1 MIGLAYFIN
10 CAIVG
15 TEMMMASNTETYVH
29 KWNYCFLCQTNH
41 KGLELSCPASS
52 RKMKNNKQG
61 ILDMYIPQVE
71 NLIEL
76 SKLDKLP
83 QRLQVDDLITTTG
96 AFESCYDEVENK
108 HDIPRI
114 VNIMAQIP
122 TVCWHKHPCRSSTDS
137 RVVQKEKR
145 RREINTPDF
154 SKSSEEET
162 EKELGWQEP

>member
-1 MIGLAYFIN
+1 
-10 CAIVG
+10 
-15 TEMMMASNTETYVH
+15 MMASNTESFVH
-29 KWNYCFLCQTNH
+29 KWNYCFLCQTND
-41 KGLELSCPASS
+41 KGLELNCPASS

-122 TVCWHKHPCRSSTDS
+122 TVCWHKHPCQSSTDS